1 MYNGGGRFAAG
12 PGPADHPLFG
22 GDDLEST
29 PVTELKDWLS
39 YAAGEMGIEAHRIPV
54 VILSAIGIYL
64 AFLLLVRLFTPRV
77 LAQVTIF
84 DAVVLVMFGAVAGR
98 VVIGHPPS
106 LAAGV
111 IGLATLMVMEAIFGG
126 LRSTRGFRALLQG
139 SPVLIVAHGE
149 IVTAALRRTRLTSR
163 DIHTLLR
170 RAGIGSLSEVQ
181 AVIAEPTGD
190 ISVFRVG
197 QPLDEEAL
205 RDVIGAERLK

>member
-1 MYNGGGRFAAG
+1 M
-12 PGPADHPLFG
+12 
-22 GDDLEST
+22 
-29 PVTELKDWLS
+29 TELRHWLD
-39 YAAGEMGIEAHRIPV
+39 YAVGEMGIEARRIPV
-54 VILSAIGIYL
+54 VILSAVGIYL
-64 AFLLLVRLFTPRV
+64 AFLLLVRVFTPRV

-111 IGLATLMVMEAIFGG
+111 IGLTTLMAMEAIFGG

-139 SPVLIVAHGE
+139 NPTLIVAHGE
-149 IVTAALRRTRLTSR
+149 ILPAALRRTRLTVP
-163 DIHTLLR
+163 DVHALLR
-170 RAGIGSLSEVQ
+170 RAGVGSLTEVQ

-197 QPLDEEAL
+197 QPLDRAAL
-205 RDVIGAERLK
+205 EGVVGAELLE

>member
-1 MYNGGGRFAAG
+1 MCNGRGRVAV
-12 PGPADHPLFG
+12 PQTHLPHPPYG
-22 GDDLEST
+22 GDGLTST
-29 PVTELKDWLS
+29 PVTELKHWLN

-54 VILSAIGIYL
+54 VILSAVGIYL

-163 DIHTLLR
+163 DVHSLLR
-170 RAGIGSLSEVQ
+170 RAGVGSLAEAQ

-197 QPLDEEAL
+197 QPLDPAAL
-205 RDVIGAERLK
+205 QDVVGAELLK